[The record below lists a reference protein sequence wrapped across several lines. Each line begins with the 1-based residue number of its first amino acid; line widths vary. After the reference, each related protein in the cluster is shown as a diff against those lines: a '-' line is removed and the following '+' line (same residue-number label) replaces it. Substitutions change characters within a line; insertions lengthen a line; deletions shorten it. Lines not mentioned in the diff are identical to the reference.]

1 MFLEGR
7 LERQLISRIF
17 STSQEEGSVEEECIQ
32 AAGEVLPEG
41 INE

>member
-7 LERQLISRIF
+7 FERQLTSRIF
-17 STSQEEGSVEEECIQ
+17 STFQEEGSVEEECIQ
-32 AAGEVLPEG
+32 AAGEVLAEG